1 MKTKRTYNISAD
13 VVTTVKRLIE
23 EQHAAPSQDALVEQA
38 VMELARRLRD
48 VDDTRLW
55 HEAAVDAAFQAEA
68 KALDN
73 EFAANDDEAWD
84 A

>member
-13 VVTTVKRLIE
+13 VVTTVKQLIE
-23 EQHAAPSQDALVEQA
+23 EQHEAPSQDALVEQA
-38 VMELARRLRD
+38 VIELARCLRD
-48 VDDTRLW
+48 VDDARLW
-55 HEAAVDAAFQAEA
+55 QKAAADADFQAEA

-73 EFAANDDEAWD
+73 EFAADDDEAWD